1 MCALGS
7 SQRRMASGLAHG
19 KAHAAF
25 RRAVWVRAC
34 VPGRLREHARGFPA
48 CCGRTGFLV
57 WRGRKVY
64 TFHRLCAHAAP
75 CAPAACAAALCGAK
89 CKKRRPVD
97 ISAGRLLRMQKGKGA
112 LLRAAGPSLPRR
124 APFGPRALAGLYKL
138 YNGNDAQRQ
147 PKRHGVL
154 GHADMREAEG
164 V

>member
-7 SQRRMASGLAHG
+7 SQRRMEKRMRLSGALYGRGHVCPAVCASM
-19 KAHAAF
+19 
-25 RRAVWVRAC
+25 
-34 VPGRLREHARGFPA
+34 
-48 CCGRTGFLV
+48 RTGFLV

-64 TFHRLCAHAAP
+64 TFHRLCEHAAP
-75 CAPAACAAALCGAK
+75 CAPAVCAAALCGAK